1 MKKDIV
7 KKAVSIFTSIFLCF
21 SVVFSITTQA
31 FSAEVNVIS
40 SESDQ
45 NSVPRITV
53 VTEDGNGCIVLSTVF
68 IMNIIKT
75 VEMSVSQYKQNT
87 IEQTY
92 AQLYMNEIN
101 KYEAESGAQI
111 KNIEL
116 CTDQKSD
123 LVSGEK
129 ALTEKYAFEPLMEYV
144 SGREFKVK
152 NMSENTRTQKFN
164 KKDWKTYSASEQ
176 LIFENDTM
184 YLCVY

>member
-1 MKKDIV
+1 
-7 KKAVSIFTSIFLCF
+7 
-21 SVVFSITTQA
+21 
-31 FSAEVNVIS
+31 
-40 SESDQ
+40 
-45 NSVPRITV
+45 
-53 VTEDGNGCIVLSTVF
+53 
-68 IMNIIKT
+68 MNIIKT

-123 LVSGEK
+123 LVSGEN

-164 KKDWKTYSASEQ
+164 KK
-176 LIFENDTM
+176 
-184 YLCVY
+184 

>member
-1 MKKDIV
+1 
-7 KKAVSIFTSIFLCF
+7 
-21 SVVFSITTQA
+21 
-31 FSAEVNVIS
+31 
-40 SESDQ
+40 
-45 NSVPRITV
+45 
-53 VTEDGNGCIVLSTVF
+53 
-68 IMNIIKT
+68 
-75 VEMSVSQYKQNT
+75 
-87 IEQTY
+87 
-92 AQLYMNEIN
+92 MNEIN
-101 KYEAESGAQI
+101 KYEAESGTQI

-123 LVSGEK
+123 LVSGEN

-164 KKDWKTYSASEQ
+164 KKDWKTYSPSEQ